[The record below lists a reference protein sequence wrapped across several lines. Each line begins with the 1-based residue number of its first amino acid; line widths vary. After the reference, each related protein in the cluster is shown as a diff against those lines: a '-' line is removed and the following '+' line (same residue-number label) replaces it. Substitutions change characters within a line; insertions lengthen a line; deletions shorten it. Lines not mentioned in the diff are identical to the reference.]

1 MIIYKKIEEEKL
13 KNKILI
19 TKKYSY
25 KVKMKLKNSFVFEK
39 KIQELK
45 KNFNKI

>member
-25 KVKMKLKNSFVFEK
+25 KVKMK
-39 KIQELK
+39 
-45 KNFNKI
+45 